1 MLQDFGIRKI
11 LGGRGRFFVMR
22 KRTTRSTRILWLPV
36 PGFTGNGRGARV
48 TRLASFHSLD
58 TRLRGNFARISKH
71 LSSAIISTVRVTSR
85 NCRPQPSKADRIPGA
100 LTRFGLRKKRR
111 LQTSIGT
118 QTERYRSRRRAGL
131 RPGQLIVS
139 TSPIPRILCLIASVP
154 SRPPI
159 PRGIGAPGKLLTRD
173 RK

>member
-48 TRLASFHSLD
+48 TRLASSRSLD

-85 NCRPQPSKADRIPGA
+85 NGRPAPFKDDQIAGN
-100 LTRFGLRKKRR
+100 LTQVGL
-111 LQTSIGT
+111 
-118 QTERYRSRRRAGL
+118 
-131 RPGQLIVS
+131 
-139 TSPIPRILCLIASVP
+139 
-154 SRPPI
+154 
-159 PRGIGAPGKLLTRD
+159 
-173 RK
+173 